1 MPIPLCHRA
10 QRAARG
16 SARHSACSN
25 PAGKPRARLAFRG
38 LEHMPWIAAPGG
50 PAQSKRLALDPGGS
64 RMAARYELHT
74 PDHRRDRSRYRPGRS
89 APTVPQPWL
98 RHCSAGQRWRKATD
112 RANRAAMPRRR
123 SPRSGRCRAAIDR
136 ANRAAMQ
143 RRRSPRSGRCRAA
156 TDRANRTAMQRRR
169 SPRSGRCRAAT
180 RGEVLRAANPTHF
193 ACRAYPPGAIS
204 ALLPSDARPAR
215 LQPDRLASTAAR
227 RYRFRS
233 AARGRSA

>member
-1 MPIPLCHRA
+1 MPMPLCHRA

-38 LEHMPWIAAPGG
+38 LEHVPWIAAPGG

-64 RMAARYELHT
+64 RMAARSELHT

-98 RHCSAGQRWRKATD
+98 RHCSAGQRWRKA
-112 RANRAAMPRRR
+112 P
-123 SPRSGRCRAAIDR
+123 DR

-156 TDRANRTAMQRRR
+156 TDRASRAAMQRWR
-169 SPRSGRCRAAT
+169 SPRSGRCRVAT
-180 RGEVLRAANPTHF
+180 RGEVRRAASQTHF

-204 ALLPSDARPAR
+204 ALLPPDARPAR

-233 AARGRSA
+233 AAPGRSA

>member
-1 MPIPLCHRA
+1 MPMPLCHRA

-38 LEHMPWIAAPGG
+38 LEHVPWIAAPGG

-89 APTVPQPWL
+89 APTVPKPWL
-98 RHCSAGQRWRKATD
+98 RHCSASQRLRKAT
-112 RANRAAMPRRR
+112 
-123 SPRSGRCRAAIDR
+123 DR

-143 RRRSPRSGRCRAA
+143 RRRSPRSGRCRVA
-156 TDRANRTAMQRRR
+156 TDRASRVAMQRRC

-204 ALLPSDARPAR
+204 ALLPRDARPAEP
-215 LQPDRLASTAAR
+215 LPDRLASTAAR
-227 RYRFRS
+227 RSRFRS
-233 AARGRSA
+233 AAPGRSA

>member
-1 MPIPLCHRA
+1 MPMPLCHRA

-38 LEHMPWIAAPGG
+38 LEHVPWIAAPGG

-64 RMAARYELHT
+64 RMAARSELLT

-89 APTVPQPWL
+89 APTVPQPLL
-98 RHCSAGQRWRKATD
+98 RHCSAGQRWRKA
-112 RANRAAMPRRR
+112 P
-123 SPRSGRCRAAIDR
+123 DR

-156 TDRANRTAMQRRR
+156 TDGADAARSKPDALRLSRLPARSDQRA
-169 SPRSGRCRAAT
+169 PAAW
-180 RGEVLRAANPTHF
+180 
-193 ACRAYPPGAIS
+193 RAYPPGAIS
-204 ALLPSDARPAR
+204 ALLPPDARPAR
-215 LQPDRLASTAAR
+215 PPPDRLASTAAR

-233 AARGRSA
+233 AAPGRSA

>member
-1 MPIPLCHRA
+1 MPMPLCHRA

-38 LEHMPWIAAPGG
+38 LEHVPWIAAPGG
-50 PAQSKRLALDPGGS
+50 PAQSKHLALDPGGS
-64 RMAARYELHT
+64 RMAARSELLT

-112 RANRAAMPRRR
+112 RANRAAMQRRR
-123 SPRSGRCRAAIDR
+123 SPRSGRCRAATDR

-156 TDRANRTAMQRRR
+156 TDRANRAAMQRRR
-169 SPRSGRCRAAT
+169 SLSRSDRPSKSR
-180 RGEVLRAANPTHF
+180 
-193 ACRAYPPGAIS
+193 
-204 ALLPSDARPAR
+204 SDAAK
-215 LQPDRLASTAAR
+215 A
-227 RYRFRS
+227 
-233 AARGRSA
+233 